1 MGRPLGPRVL
11 QAKEV
16 KRLNTRW
23 KGKSSRKPL
32 YPQGFAQTCAIKLT
46 TDRFLTKLA
55 GKGIQMRRADRLMN
69 LIRHL
74 RDGDLHRAADLAKAT
89 GVSLR
94 TIYRDMETLAASG
107 VPIEGERGTG
117 YRVTAAI
124 TLPPLN
130 LSMAELEALHVSLAA
145 MRQAQDPDLAAAA
158 SSLARKLDGVL
169 PEASTPTTFAVYP
182 FADAAR
188 GFQYLPKIRSAIR
201 AKQKLLLAIN
211 DRDRTVRPLQLDY
224 WGRLWTCVVW
234 CDTTRKFDELRID
247 QISSLRVLPALFV
260 QEEGKRLSD
269 YQALR
274 TRENEAFVASDHQ
287 P

>member
-1 MGRPLGPRVL
+1 
-11 QAKEV
+11 
-16 KRLNTRW
+16 
-23 KGKSSRKPL
+23 
-32 YPQGFAQTCAIKLT
+32 
-46 TDRFLTKLA
+46 
-55 GKGIQMRRADRLMN
+55 MRRADRLMS

-74 RDGDLHRAADLAKAT
+74 RDGQTHRATDLAGAM

-130 LSMAELEALHVSLAA
+130 LSMAELEALHLGLAA
-145 MRQAQDPDLAAAA
+145 MQQAQDADLAEAAG
-158 SSLARKLDGVL
+158 SLARKLDGVL
-169 PEASTPTTFAVYP
+169 PEMNAPKALAVYP

-188 GFQYLPKIRSAIR
+188 GFQHLPKIRAALR
-201 AKQKLLLAIN
+201 ARQKLSLTLAG
-211 DRDRTVRPLQLDY
+211 RDRTVRPLQLDY

-234 CDTTRKFDELRID
+234 CETTRKFDELRID
-247 QISSLRVLPALFV
+247 QITGLRVLPALFV
-260 QEEGKRLSD
+260 EEDGKRLRD
-269 YQALR
+269 YMAQRSNTAGKDE
-274 TRENEAFVASDHQ
+274 TAVSPDHQ